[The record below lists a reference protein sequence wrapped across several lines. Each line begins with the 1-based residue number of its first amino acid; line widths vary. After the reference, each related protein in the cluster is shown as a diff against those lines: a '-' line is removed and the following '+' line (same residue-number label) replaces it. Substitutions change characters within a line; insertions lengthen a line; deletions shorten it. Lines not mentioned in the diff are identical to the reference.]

1 MAINAMDSKSWIC
14 EQSRAEHGRDRTRGL
29 NQLSKK
35 SRRAGRKGKAVDASQ
50 SINFS
55 ACQGLLDGSSH
66 RGTPGGWRLQMN

>member
-55 ACQGLLDGSSH
+55 ACQGLSVPHKLISVSLWQWE
-66 RGTPGGWRLQMN
+66 R